1 MKILVDENMPYAR
14 ELFSRLGEVKAVP
27 GRPIPVSE
35 LDDADALMVRSVTK
49 VNEALLTGKGVK
61 FVGTATAGTDHVD
74 DQWLKQAGI
83 GFSAAPGCNAIA
95 VVEYVFSSLLML
107 AERDGFALKDRT
119 VGIVGVGNVG
129 GRLQKRLEAWGI
141 RTLLCDPPR
150 KDNGDEGDFRTLDE
164 LVDECDVITFHT
176 PLFKEGPY
184 KTLHLADEKLI
195 RRLKAGTILINACRG
210 PVVDNAALLA
220 CLDEGQELS
229 VVLDVW
235 EPEPD
240 LNVALLN
247 KVDVGT
253 AHIAGYTLEGKARG
267 TTQVFEAYSAFIG
280 HPQQVAL
287 DTLLPAPEF
296 GRITLHGPLDE
307 ATLKDWCIWCMMC
320 AAMTRC
326 CVKWRVFR
334 VSLTSCAKIT
344 LSAASGLP
352 CMSCAM
358 TRQRRGCCINWDLTP
373 FTTRHVN
380 VFLMLPVGCSGR
392 DAFYFWS
399 KPPCLKAGTLPFWV
413 PLAPWAKPCL
423 KPLLSVSSRWVRFT
437 HWRVPTAQENI
448 CVSAANP

>member
-1 MKILVDENMPYAR
+1 VAAYLKWAASSKILKVKTQRKPGIRICLAARLWHTWQVFFLSNRYSDVKILVDENMPYAR
-14 ELFSRLGEVKAVP
+14 ELFSRLGDVKAVP
-27 GRPIPVSE
+27 GRPIPVNE

-49 VNEALLTGKGVK
+49 VNEALLAGKAIK

-129 GRLQKRLEAWGI
+129 GRLQKRLEALGI

-150 KDNGDEGDFRTLDE
+150 RDNGDDEDFRALDE
-164 LVDECDVITFHT
+164 LVEQCDVLTFHT

-184 KTLHLADEKLI
+184 KSLHLADEALI

-210 PVVDNAALLA
+210 PVVDNAALLK
-220 CLDEGQELS
+220 CLNEGKDLS

-240 LNVALLN
+240 LNVELLN
-247 KVDVGT
+247 KVDVAT

-296 GRITLHGPLDE
+296 GRITLHGPLDQ
-307 ATLKDWCIWCMMC
+307 ATLKRLVHLVYDVRRDDALLRKVAGIPGEFDKLRKNYVERREWSSLYVMC
-320 AAMTRC
+320 DDAA
-326 CVKWRVFR
+326 
-334 VSLTSCAKIT
+334 AAT
-344 LSAASGLP
+344 L
-352 CMSCAM
+352 
-358 TRQRRGCCINWDLTP
+358 
-373 FTTRHVN
+373 
-380 VFLMLPVGCSGR
+380 
-392 DAFYFWS
+392 
-399 KPPCLKAGTLPFWV
+399 LKKLGFNAVHHP
-413 PLAPWAKPCL
+413 A
-423 KPLLSVSSRWVRFT
+423 
-437 HWRVPTAQENI
+437 H
-448 CVSAANP
+448 